1 MIWIERKYINLL
13 SPYLRNFKWKKPN
26 LGNCSCPVCGD
37 SETNKFKARFY
48 FMERSNRYHVFC
60 HNCGYSRNFVSFL
73 KDTNPQ
79 LHEEYVKESVLEKIG
94 ENPQQKQRVRDTK
107 VTAPAI
113 EGSISDLI
121 CVAGL
126 PSSHIAKA
134 YVKSRLIPTPEH
146 HRLFYT
152 PEFMGWTNT
161 QIPGKFIFTK
171 DEPRLIIPML
181 TREGDL
187 FAFQGRSLDPA
198 NKLRYIT
205 ITLNYDYPKLFGLE
219 QVDLSKKFYVLEGP
233 IDSLFV
239 KNSIAMAGSDV
250 EDNSFIDDNAVFVMD
265 NQPRNRDVIK
275 KYRKLIN
282 KGHKLVVWPS
292 EIEYKDVNDMVMSGI
307 SPEHVQKIIDENTV
321 QGLEALLRVNEWKR
335 IDV

>member
-13 SPYLRNFKWKKPN
+13 SPYLRNFKWKKPT
-26 LGNCSCPVCGD
+26 LGNCSCPICGD

-60 HNCGYSRNFVSFL
+60 HNCGYSRNFVSFM
-73 KDTNPQ
+73 KEVNPQ
-79 LHEEYVKESVLEKIG
+79 LHEEYVKETILEKIG
-94 ENPQQKQRVRDTK
+94 ENVEQKQRVRDTK
-107 VTAPAI
+107 LPVPAVY
-113 EGSISDLI
+113 GSVSDLI
-121 CVAGL
+121 CVAAL
-126 PSSHIAKA
+126 PSSHVAKA
-134 YVKSRLIPTPEH
+134 YCKSREIPTKQMS
-146 HRLFYT
+146 RLFYT

-181 TREGDL
+181 TRDGDL

-233 IDSLFV
+233 IDSLFID
-239 KNSIAMAGSDV
+239 NSIAMAGSDV
-250 EDNSFIDDNAVFVMD
+250 EDNEFIDSNAVFVMD

-282 KGHKLVVWPS
+282 KGHKIVVWPS
-292 EIEYKDVNDMVMSGI
+292 NVEQKDVNDMVMSGMTR
-307 SPEHVQKIIDENTV
+307 EQVQKIIDDNTV
-321 QGLEALLRVNEWKR
+321 QGLEALLRVNEWKK